1 MDTWFEC
8 KVKYQKVD
16 AQGKEKFVTEPYL
29 VDAVSFTDAE
39 SRIHTE
45 LQPYIGGEFNV
56 TNIKKANFAEPVP
69 NESGDRWFKCKVTF
83 ISFDEQ
89 KGTER
94 RSNTN
99 MLVQASNIKEAFDT
113 LEKSLKDT
121 VSDFEIPSIQQSNLM
136 DVFGLPSHE
145 EI

>member
-1 MDTWFEC
+1 
-8 KVKYQKVD
+8 
-16 AQGKEKFVTEPYL
+16 
-29 VDAVSFTDAE
+29 
-39 SRIHTE
+39 
-45 LQPYIGGEFNV
+45 
-56 TNIKKANFAEPVP
+56 
-69 NESGDRWFKCKVTF
+69 
-83 ISFDEQ
+83 
-89 KGTER
+89 
-94 RSNTN
+94 